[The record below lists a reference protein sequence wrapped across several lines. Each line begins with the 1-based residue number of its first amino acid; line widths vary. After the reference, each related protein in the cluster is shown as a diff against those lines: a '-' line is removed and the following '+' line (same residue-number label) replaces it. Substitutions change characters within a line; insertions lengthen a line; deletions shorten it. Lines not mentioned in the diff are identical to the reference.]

1 MYKYCTINN
10 FYKYTE
16 ILSYMKKNILVTE
29 EQLDRLLDK
38 RLKEDKPVDD
48 IPGFEGTM
56 EKLDGLYN
64 STNRRFR
71 VSIYYDIN
79 VPDSGDLEVD
89 REIATKIADSDRKRM
104 RNMET
109 YVGGAAWRPS
119 GGFPPQE
126 ELDRL

>member
-1 MYKYCTINN
+1 
-10 FYKYTE
+10 
-16 ILSYMKKNILVTE
+16 MKKNILVTE
-29 EQLDRLLDK
+29 EQLDRLLNK
-38 RLKEDKPVDD
+38 RLKEDKSIAD

-56 EKLDGLYN
+56 EQLDDLYN
-64 STNRRFR
+64 SPNRRFR

-89 REIATKIADSDRKRM
+89 RDIATKIADADRKRM
-104 RNMET
+104 KNMET

-119 GGFPPQE
+119 GGLPPQE

>member
-1 MYKYCTINN
+1 
-10 FYKYTE
+10 
-16 ILSYMKKNILVTE
+16 MKKNIVVTE
-29 EQLDRLLDK
+29 EQLDRLLSK
-38 RLKEDKPVDD
+38 RLKEDESVSDM
-48 IPGFEGTM
+48 PGFEGTM
-56 EKLDGLYN
+56 EQLND
-64 STNRRFR
+64 SPSRRFR

-89 REIATKIADSDRKRM
+89 REIATKIADADRKGM
-104 RNMET
+104 KNMET